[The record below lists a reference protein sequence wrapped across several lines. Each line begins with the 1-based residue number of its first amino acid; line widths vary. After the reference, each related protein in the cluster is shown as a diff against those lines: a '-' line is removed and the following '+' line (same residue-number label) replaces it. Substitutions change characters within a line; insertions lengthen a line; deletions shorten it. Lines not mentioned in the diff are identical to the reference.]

1 MENSNFLAP
10 TKNRYGK
17 TDLLLIILLLYGMIP
32 EKGCGKLKIQHIQY
46 ALEIAQTG
54 SISKAA
60 DRLLLSQPNI
70 SSALRTLES
79 ELGFAIFQR
88 SNKGVTITPEGQRF
102 LASARKIV
110 EEYRQITQIKT
121 NRKSHQFYLAAGYHS
136 AIEEA
141 FSRLCAE
148 CPPADRIDFLLTN
161 TNAQEIID
169 RVYLNKSNLG
179 ILMLPAED
187 MGQFRSAC
195 DKRGLTRLNIQ
206 KLKFYVNL
214 NRRHPLLQKPHFDFY
229 RLRDYPFVDY
239 GEKVLTTHMG
249 LTHLDIIDPTKRILV
264 GERDTRCY
272 IVSLSN
278 AFSISAGIHPRV
290 SERYDWVNIPL
301 PGIES
306 QMTAVWR
313 SDQRQSQE
321 AKRYLALLQE
331 EIVKVT

>member
-1 MENSNFLAP
+1 MASLA
-10 TKNRYGK
+10 
-17 TDLLLIILLLYGMIP
+17 LLLIFPVIRGMIP
-32 EKGCGKLKIQHIQY
+32 GKGGGNLKIQHIQY

-70 SSALRTLES
+70 SSALRTLER
-79 ELGFAIFQR
+79 ELGFPIFQR
-88 SNKGVTITPEGQRF
+88 SNKGVTITAEGQRF
-102 LASARKIV
+102 LSSARKIV
-110 EEYRQITQIKT
+110 EEYRQITEIKK
-121 NRKSHQFYLAAGYHS
+121 NRQSHQFYLAAGYHS

-148 CPPADRIDFLLTN
+148 YPAADQIDFSLTN
-161 TNAQEIID
+161 TNAQEVID

-179 ILMLPAED
+179 ILMIPAED
-187 MGQFRSAC
+187 MGQLRSAC

-214 NRRHPLLQKPHFDFY
+214 NCHHPLLQTPHFDFLK
-229 RLRDYPFVDY
+229 LRDYPFVDY

-272 IVSLSN
+272 IVSISN
-278 AFSISAGIHPRV
+278 AFSISAGLHPRV
-290 SERYDWVNIPL
+290 SERYDLVNIPL

-313 SDQRQSQE
+313 SDQKRSQE
-321 AKRYLALLQE
+321 TKRYLALLQE